1 MSWAT
6 EVRSAGGWVAGRLAH
21 LGPRRADYAAM
32 ALAPRRDIIA
42 GLTVGVVALPL
53 ALAFGV
59 TSGMGAGAGLITAI
73 VAGFLAA
80 VFGGSN
86 LQVSGPTGAMTVVLV
101 PIIATYGRD
110 GVLVVG
116 LLAGVILVAMAIAGM
131 GRFVQFIPLPVI
143 EGFTVGIAVIIALQQ
158 VPTALGVPAEG
169 EGVLAV
175 AVNAVREWISSPQGG
190 RWP

>member
-1 MSWAT
+1 MSWTGDLRA
-6 EVRSAGGWVAGRLAH
+6 AGSWIGGRFRR
-21 LGPRRADYAAM
+21 LGPRRADYSAM
-32 ALAPRRDIIA
+32 AVAPRRDIVA

-73 VAGFLAA
+73 VAGTLAA

-101 PIIATYGRD
+101 PIIATYGAN

-116 LLAGVILVAMAIAGM
+116 LLAGVILVGMAVAGM

-143 EGFTVGIAVIIALQQ
+143 EGFTVGIAVIIAL
-158 VPTALGVPAEG
+158 
-169 EGVLAV
+169 
-175 AVNAVREWISSPQGG
+175 
-190 RWP
+190 